1 MLTRASTRRS
11 TRSSYTSER
20 TRKHK
25 VPKAHIDNIFVKNMR
40 QQRLKKNVLKKYFNG
55 VKNVNKLRDTGMG
68 RVQITGGSANKVFL
82 LCCAQTKNGGF
93 CKKRATS
100 EILISNGTRLNVCRQ
115 HANMYHLGSFIS
127 FFTSQLSHP
136 SYLTGKQANGSSIM
150 IGVPDELMKVE
161 E

>member
-1 MLTRASTRRS
+1 ITRASTRRS
-11 TRSSYTSER
+11 TRNSSSTSER

-25 VPKAHIDNIFVKNMR
+25 IPKNHIDNIFVKNIR

-55 VKNVNKLRDTGMG
+55 VPNVNKFRNTGMG
-68 RVQITGGSANKVFL
+68 RVQITGGSSNKVFL
-82 LCCAQTKNGGF
+82 LCCAETKNGGF

-100 EILISNGTRLNVCRQ
+100 EILITNGSILNVCRQ
-115 HANMYHLGSFIS
+115 HAKLYYLGGFIS

-136 SYLTGKQANGSSIM
+136 SYLTSKQENGSSIM
-150 IGVPDELMKVE
+150 IGVPDELLLVE

>member
-1 MLTRASTRRS
+1 MLTRASSRRM
-11 TRSSYTSER
+11 TRSSSALER

-25 VPKAHIDNIFVKNMR
+25 IPKNHIDNIFVKNMR

-55 VKNVNKLRDTGMG
+55 VNNVNKLRDTGMG
-68 RVQITGGSANKVFL
+68 RVQITGGSANKIYL

-100 EILISNGTRLNVCRQ
+100 EILISNGSILNVCGQ
-115 HANMYHLGSFIS
+115 HAKLYYLGGFIS

-136 SYLTGKQANGSSIM
+136 SYLTGKQANGSSIN
-150 IGVPDELMKVE
+150 IGIPDELLLVE